1 MPIADATRLAL
12 ATRFRVVVQGVDLGG
27 WASCR
32 GLLVDFRH
40 ELLREGGHYDGVTI
54 MPDRVLYTPITLTRA
69 MNPADSTAVHAW
81 LQRVVREWY
90 SDSGDAAGGGYG
102 NQTAQITLLDSHQD
116 PVMTW
121 SLRNV
126 YPLKWR
132 GPDLDSHSGQVAIET
147 LDLAHEGFL

>member
-1 MPIADATRLAL
+1 MPIADGTKLGL

-27 WASCR
+27 WATCR

-40 ELLREGGHYDGVTI
+40 ELLREGGAYDSVTI
-54 MPDRVLYTPITLTRA
+54 MPDRVQYSPITLTRA
-69 MNPADSTAVHAW
+69 MNATDSAMVHGW
-81 LQRVVREWY
+81 LQRVVQEWY
-90 SDSGDAAGGGYG
+90 ADSADGGYR
-102 NQTAQITLLDSHQD
+102 NHTAQITLLDSHQD
-116 PVMTW
+116 TVMTW

-132 GPDLDSHSGQVAIET
+132 GPDLDSKAGAIAIET